1 MQLLKWRSRIKL
13 TVSYETVLFT
23 RPVFFSHR
31 ILLRSGGVVLHECQP
46 FFRFWYF
53 EYLMLAGKRVGK
65 FQRAGVQCKARERI
79 CFCAV
84 VVVAGKR
91 VSF

>member
-13 TVSYETVLFT
+13 AVSYETGLFA
-23 RPVFFSHR
+23 RPLFFSHR
-31 ILLRSGGVVLHECQP
+31 ILLRSGGVVLYECQP

-53 EYLMLAGKRVGK
+53 KYLMLAGKRVGK
-65 FQRAGVQCKARERI
+65 FQRACVQRKACEWV

-91 VSF
+91 ITF